1 MNDKIQDESIA
12 YFYYYNEFKKTSM
25 NNNSSHR
32 YRVIV
37 KEDEHGELYIDLPND
52 LMREMGWDET
62 TELVWTVADNG
73 TIGLRKRI
81 DDSSNEA

>member
-12 YFYYYNEFKKTSM
+12 YFYYFNEFNETSA
-25 NNNSSHR
+25 NNKL
-32 YRVIV
+32 IV
-37 KEDEHGELYIDLPND
+37 NEDEHGELYIELPND

-62 TELVWTVADNG
+62 TELVWTVADDG

-81 DDSSNEA
+81 DDTSNEA

>member
-12 YFYYYNEFKKTSM
+12 YFYYYNEFNKTSA
-25 NNNSSHR
+25 NNKL
-32 YRVIV
+32 IV